1 MAREPSIHSIALL
14 RPSSY
19 PDWIC
24 DDCGQKYGR
33 RSSLNATWHHSE
45 CDVCGMAKAV
55 TQPRDFGHLK
65 EGWHLLALELFSLE
79 VVKAASRGDQCFIDC
94 LRGEDDATQRLRMAI
109 VSLAEVLRV
118 AF

>member
-1 MAREPSIHSIALL
+1 MIQKKETEGHSIARL

-33 RSSLNATWHHSE
+33 RSSSNATWHHGE
-45 CDVCGMAKAV
+45 CDVCGMTKAV
-55 TQPRDFGHLK
+55 TEPRDLK
-65 EGWHLLALELFSLE
+65 EGWHLLALESSSLE

-94 LRGEDDATQRLRMAI
+94 LRGEDDATKRLRMAI